1 MTRSASG
8 TRLATLSERGK
19 FMASHFREHQIP
31 LEAAMKVHVPE
42 NADHELRKAY
52 NAAIDTGMQ
61 YFWNQKTIPGVN
73 AEEVFAIYK
82 HAFHCHQKGEKLA
95 AERWA
100 RAAKHL
106 SRAFTHEAKITFL
119 EPRIADLPYLK
130 GASAADFELKAHSDT
145 TADLLDS
152 LAQDLPP
159 GFQEMP
165 EDMKRYISRGRKH
178 LEFLD
183 SAHPE
188 GDKHEL
194 LRAERIKAAHEYG
207 RVVECLALAYE
218 SEAGHENP
226 YRGVA

>member
-1 MTRSASG
+1 MS
-8 TRLATLSERGK
+8 
-19 FMASHFREHQIP
+19 REHQIP

-52 NAAIDTGMQ
+52 NTVVEIGMQ
-61 YFWNQKTIPGVN
+61 FFWNQKTIPGVN
-73 AEEVFAIYK
+73 AEEVISAYK
-82 HAFHCHQKGEKLA
+82 HAFQCHQKGLKLA

-100 RAAKHL
+100 RTTKHL
-106 SRAFTHEAKITFL
+106 SRAFLHEAKIAFL
-119 EPRIADLPYLK
+119 EPRTNDLPYLK
-130 GASAADFELKAHSDT
+130 GASAEDFDLRSHSDT

-165 EDMKRYISRGRKH
+165 EDMKRYISRGRRH

-183 SAHPE
+183 PHHPE
-188 GDKHEL
+188 SENHEL

-218 SEAGHENP
+218 SEAGYSHFSH
-226 YRGVA
+226 GAA

>member
-1 MTRSASG
+1 MTFESRNHHA
-8 TRLATLSERGK
+8 
-19 FMASHFREHQIP
+19 P

-52 NAAIDTGMQ
+52 NSVIDVGMQ
-61 YFWNQKTIPGVN
+61 YFWNQKTIPGVTPDE
-73 AEEVFAIYK
+73 AFQIYR
-82 HAFHCHQKGEKLA
+82 HAFHCHEKGLKLA

-100 RAAKHL
+100 RVAKHL
-106 SRAFTHEAKITFL
+106 SRALFHEAKIAYL
-119 EPRIADLPYLK
+119 QPRLHDLPYLK
-130 GASAADFELKAHSDT
+130 GASAEDFELRSHSDT

-159 GFQEMP
+159 GFEEMP
-165 EDMKRYISRGRKH
+165 EDMKRYVGRGRKH

-183 SAHPE
+183 PHIQGAE
-188 GDKHEL
+188 THEL

-218 SEAGHENP
+218 SEGKTPDFN
-226 YRGVA
+226 RGAA

>member
-1 MTRSASG
+1 MSFTS
-8 TRLATLSERGK
+8 
-19 FMASHFREHQIP
+19 REHQVP
-31 LEAAMKVHVPE
+31 LEAAMKVHLPE

-52 NAAIDTGMQ
+52 NAVIDTGMQ
-61 YFWNQKTIPGVN
+61 FFWNQKTIPGVN
-73 AEEVFAIYK
+73 ADEVIAIYK
-82 HAFHCHQKGEKLA
+82 HAYHSHQKGLKLA

-100 RAAKHL
+100 RTAKHL
-106 SRAFTHEAKITFL
+106 SRAFFHEAKITYL
-119 EPRIADLPYLK
+119 GPRIADLPYLN
-130 GASAADFELKAHSDT
+130 GASAADFDLRSHSDT

-183 SAHPE
+183 PSHPE
-188 GDKHEL
+188 CEKHEL

-218 SEAGHENP
+218 SEAGHSHP
-226 YRGVA
+226 YHGAA